1 MRWWIAVVLAACQ
14 STRGAAPIATHRP
27 AELLAKEKPGG
38 RTVVSETVIE
48 ILDPIRFLSGS
59 AALHPSSQRILDAI
73 AQTLQG
79 NPSIRLVAVH
89 AYGDDAL
96 AQFQARVGVERAQAI
111 VDQLVARGVQRMRLI
126 ADGRAAPPAGSAA
139 EPSFE
144 IVLRRDP

>member
-14 STRGAAPIATHRP
+14 STRGAPPIAMHRP
-27 AELLAKEKPGG
+27 ADPPANKPGG
-38 RTVVSETVIE
+38 KVVVAESVVE

-59 AALHPSSQRILDAI
+59 AALHPSSKRILDAI

-79 NPSIRLVAVH
+79 NPSIKLVAVH

-126 ADGRAAPPAGSAA
+126 ADGRAVPPAGSAA